1 MERKLK
7 VICGQC
13 NQEAPHYFSLGCG
26 KPFVCPICFLTTVHT
41 KELLQWLNASR
52 RCGGSYDPFYD
63 GLGYSFSVK
72 LLKNELAKREHIP
85 NKKEAK
91 EIRRQKAKRGC

>member
-7 VICGQC
+7 MICGQC
-13 NQEAPHYFSLGCG
+13 NQEAPHYFSLEYG
-26 KPFVCPICFLTTVHT
+26 KPFICPTCFLTTVHT
-41 KELLQWLNASR
+41 KELLQWLNAAR
-52 RCGGSYDPFYD
+52 RCRTYDPFYE
-63 GLGYSFSVK
+63 GKGYGFSIK
-72 LLKNELAKREHIP
+72 ELKNELSKREHIP